1 MWWQSM
7 FKTIRPRNNRRASV
21 PRKRPPSLRPAV
33 EQLESRDTPSF
44 INFAYG
50 TVLSPGGYPTVAMG
64 DFNGDG
70 KLDLA
75 TSASYF
81 VGDGYDEYGNLYPVY
96 EPAVEVLPGHGD
108 GTFGDPIMSFPGT
121 AVTAVAAGDFDGDGQ
136 LDLVA
141 YTNGEV
147 NLLRGNGD
155 GTFQPP
161 ASYPAPDLSALA
173 VADFNGDGRPDV
185 AVGSYQGSVN
195 LLLNDGAGGFLP
207 ATSYAVGTG
216 PVAIAIA
223 DFDWDGKPDLA
234 TADLTANAVSVL
246 LNNGAG
252 GFGTAARFGTGFE
265 PNSIAA
271 ADFTG
276 DGKPDLAVLD
286 GGGGSILRG
295 NGDGTFQHLSNLNAP
310 STADGLMV
318 GDFNRDGR
326 ADLVYGYST
335 NYAVHTDNPNGGDGF
350 DFLYYF
356 DVYTYLNASVLQG
369 HGDGTFS
376 IDETLNLE
384 SQYWYSTATY
394 DYNFTPPPGSFLYVT
409 SLPAGDFNGDGY
421 ADLAAG
427 DSAGNVAVM
436 MNHSAPPPPQVSIN
450 NVSVKE
456 GNSGTSNATFTVNL
470 SAASAVLVTVDY
482 VTIDGTATAGSDYLA
497 TSGTLTFAP
506 GQTSKTITVQV
517 LGDRIAEPNETFG
530 VSLGNAKG
538 ATIAGGP
545 GIGTILDDEP
555 RISIS
560 DVSKKEG
567 RAGQTTLFTFTVTL
581 SAAYDQPVTMSFK
594 TTNGTAKTTDNDYV
608 AKTGTLTFAPGE
620 TTKII
625 TIVVNGD
632 NKKESDET
640 FYLEL
645 FANSSNSLFT
655 KSRGIGTILND
666 D

>member
-1 MWWQSM
+1 M
-7 FKTIRPRNNRRASV
+7 FKTIRPRNNRRASL
-21 PRKRPPSLRPAV
+21 PRKRPVGLRPAV
-33 EQLESRDTPSF
+33 EQLESRDTPTY
-44 INFAYG
+44 INFGYG
-50 TVLSPGGYPTVAMG
+50 TVLAPGGYPAVTIG

-70 KLDLA
+70 KSDVA
-75 TSASYF
+75 TSASYY
-81 VGDGYDEYGNLYPVY
+81 VGDGYDDYGNPCPIY
-96 EPAVEVLPGHGD
+96 EPAVEVLPSHGD
-108 GTFGDPIMSFPGT
+108 GTFDAPIVSFPGPT
-121 AVTAVAAGDFDGDGQ
+121 GWIAAAGDFDGDGK

-141 YTNGEV
+141 YTNAAV

-173 VADFNGDGRPDV
+173 VADFNGDGRLDV
-185 AVGSYQGSVN
+185 AAGSYPGSVN
-195 LLLNDGAGGFLP
+195 LFLNDGTGGFLP
-207 ATSYAVGTG
+207 ATSYAVLTE

-223 DFDWDGKPDLA
+223 DFNGDGKPDVA
-234 TADLTANAVSVL
+234 TADLSANMVSVL

-252 GFGTAARFGTGFE
+252 GFGTAANFGTGFE
-265 PNSIAA
+265 PLSIAA

-276 DGKPDLAVLD
+276 DGRPDLAVLD

-310 STADGLMV
+310 STADGLV
-318 GDFNRDGR
+318 AGDFNRDGR

-335 NYAVHTDNPNGGDGF
+335 NYAVHTDNPNGGDGW

-421 ADLAAG
+421 ADLAVG
-427 DSAGNVAVM
+427 DSAGNVAVTI
-436 MNHSAPPPPQVSIN
+436 NHSAPPPPQVSIN

-456 GNSGTSNATFTVNL
+456 GNGGTTNATFTVNL
-470 SAASAVLVTVDY
+470 SAPSAVPVTVDY
-482 VTIDGTATAGSDYLA
+482 ATIDGTATAGSDYLA
-497 TSGTLTFAP
+497 TSGTLTYAP
-506 GQTSKTITVQV
+506 GETSKTITVQV
-517 LGDRIAEPNETFG
+517 IGDRSAELNETFG
-530 VSLGNAKG
+530 VSLGNATG

-560 DVSKKEG
+560 DVARKEG
-567 RAGQTTLFTFTVTL
+567 RTGQTTLFTFTVTL
-581 SAAYDQPVTMSFK
+581 SAAYDQPVTMSFR
-594 TTNGTAKTTDNDYV
+594 TTDGTATTSDQDYV

-620 TTKII
+620 TTKTI
-625 TIVVNGD
+625 TINVVGD
-632 NKKESDET
+632 SKKEANEA
-640 FYLEL
+640 FYLDL
-645 FANSSNSLFT
+645 FGNSSNSLFT
-655 KSRGIGTILND
+655 RNRGTGTILND

>member
-1 MWWQSM
+1 M
-7 FKTIRPRNNRRASV
+7 FKTIRPRNSRRASV
-21 PRKRPPSLRPAV
+21 PRKRPVGLRPAV
-33 EQLESRDTPSF
+33 ELLESRDTPSY
-44 INFAYG
+44 INFGYG
-50 TVLSPGGYPTVAMG
+50 PVLAPGGYPAVVIG

-70 KLDLA
+70 KSDVA
-75 TSASYF
+75 TSASYY
-81 VGDGYDEYGNLYPVY
+81 VGEGYDDYGNPSAIY

-108 GTFGDPIMSFPGT
+108 GTFGAPIVSFPGP
-121 AVTAVAAGDFDGDGQ
+121 AGWIAAAGDFDGDGK

-141 YTNGEV
+141 STNAAV

-161 ASYPAPDLSALA
+161 ATYLAPDPSALA
-173 VADFNGDGRPDV
+173 VADFNGDRRPDV
-185 AVGSYQGSVN
+185 AVGSYPGSVN

-207 ATSYAVGTG
+207 PTSYAVGTG

-223 DFDWDGKPDLA
+223 DFNGDGKPDLA
-234 TADLTANAVSVL
+234 TADLNANMVSVL

-252 GFGTAARFGTGFE
+252 GFGTAANFGTGFE
-265 PNSIAA
+265 PLSIAA

-276 DGKPDLAVLD
+276 DGRPDLAVLD
-286 GGGGSILRG
+286 GSGGSILRG

-310 STADGLMV
+310 STADGLV
-318 GDFNRDGR
+318 AGDFNDDGR

-356 DVYTYLNASVLQG
+356 DVYTYLDASVMQG

-394 DYNFTPPPGSFLYVT
+394 DYNFTPSPGSFLYVT

-421 ADLAAG
+421 ADLAVG
-427 DSAGNVAVM
+427 DSAGNVAVKI
-436 MNHSAPPPPQVSIN
+436 NHCAPPPPQVSIN

-456 GNSGTSNATFTVNL
+456 GNDGTSNATFTVNL
-470 SAASAVLVTVDY
+470 SAPSAVPVTVDY
-482 VTIDGTATAGSDYLA
+482 STIDGTATAGSDYLA
-497 TSGTLTFAP
+497 TSGTLTYAP

-517 LGDRIAEPNETFG
+517 IGDRIAEPNETFG
-530 VSLGNAKG
+530 VGLGNAIG

-560 DVSKKEG
+560 DVARKEG
-567 RAGQTTLFTFTVTL
+567 RTGQTTLFTFTVTL
-581 SAAYDQPVTMSFK
+581 SAAYDQPVTVSYRA
-594 TTNGTAKTTDNDYV
+594 TDGTATTRDSDYV
-608 AKTGTLTFAPGE
+608 AKTGTLTFNPGE
-620 TTKII
+620 TTKTI
-625 TIVVNGD
+625 TIIVNGD
-632 NKKESDET
+632 SKKEADET
-640 FYLEL
+640 FFVDL
-645 FANSSNSLFT
+645 FGNSLNSMFT
-655 KSRGIGTILND
+655 KSRGIGTVLND